1 MIVVMVMGMFTGIF
15 GKITIG
21 MALNLLSQLAEQK
34 IKVDGPGIE
43 CCCAPCRAGWPSRT
57 RDLSPYAIRG
67 SRPGI
72 MSVQKQSGC
81 CVALHCHFSQ

>member
-21 MALNLLSQLAEQK
+21 MGFKFTLTAGGAE
-34 IKVDGPGIE
+34 IKLVVLVSNAAVRPVGQ
-43 CCCAPCRAGWPSRT
+43 
-57 RDLSPYAIRG
+57 DLSPYAIRG
-67 SRPGI
+67 PRPGI
-72 MSVQKQSGC
+72 MSAQKQSGC